1 MLRQFSIIALL
12 LTLPLLY
19 SKGFMP
25 SQFKCTIDSA
35 AIRNKNSESML
46 RVSPFSA
53 CTWLRGGSIQATN
66 NSQIKPNT
74 KYSLRESVTRNVLGL
89 WGVLQVVSILV
100 NAIKR
105 LYPIAIQPILKKDI
119 LPIEWVMYGA
129 WSLYMMYTEGYKAFQ
144 LKFSPLVVE
153 RSFGLSKNISILNIL
168 FAGPYSM
175 GLFGAPRKRMI
186 LSWSLT
192 AGVFALVKLVKLLPY
207 PYRSIVDA
215 GVVAGLS
222 YGTLSICVLAIKA
235 MLAGDSKVD
244 KDDHPSP

>member
-1 MLRQFSIIALL
+1 MA
-12 LTLPLLY
+12 
-19 SKGFMP
+19 
-25 SQFKCTIDSA
+25 SQFKCSIDSS
-35 AIRNKNSESML
+35 AIRKKDSKSIASL
-46 RVSPFSA
+46 SPFSA
-53 CTWLRGGSIQATN
+53 CTLFRGGSNLATDD
-66 NSQIKPNT
+66 SQKSNP
-74 KYSLRESVTRNVLGL
+74 KWSFRETATRNVLGL

-105 LYPIAIQPILKKDI
+105 LYPIAIQPIIKKDI
-119 LPIEWVMYGA
+119 QPIEWVMYGA

-153 RSFGLSKNISILNIL
+153 RSFGLSKNMSILNIL

-222 YGTLSICVLAIKA
+222 YGTLSICVLATKA
-235 MLAGDSKVD
+235 ILAGNSKSD
-244 KDDHPSP
+244 KEVPTNNSP